1 MRVKSPKKRS
11 ILIVF
16 LGATWVD
23 ATNDKRIGDAVAL
36 IKYVNEWNIVVINE
50 DAFTRKDEFW
60 YNK

>member
-11 ILIVF
+11 IQIVF
-16 LGATWVD
+16 LGNTWVD
-23 ATNDKRIGDAVAL
+23 ATNDKPIGNAEEL
-36 IKYVNEWNIVVINE
+36 IKYVNSWNIVVINE